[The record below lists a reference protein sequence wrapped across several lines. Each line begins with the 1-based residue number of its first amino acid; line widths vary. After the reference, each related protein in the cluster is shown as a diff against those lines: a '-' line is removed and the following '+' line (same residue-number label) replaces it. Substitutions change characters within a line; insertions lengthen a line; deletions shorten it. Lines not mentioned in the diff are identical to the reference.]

1 MSLDVDRITK
11 SVGAVTAVFAMIGGG
26 YTASDK
32 LGLFRKPI
40 LEWSAD
46 HFSITDGP
54 ADGEFAVVAARRK
67 IRDDCSVEQF
77 YLEVRDA
84 RYIVHKANPSIAKF
98 SGPATDKVDKFG
110 YTITI
115 EEPQKVAAGRATLLA
130 HIRYKCP
137 EGEVLINYPDH
148 ANLTFNVTKPG
159 AKR

>member
-1 MSLDVDRITK
+1 MSLDIDRVTK
-11 SVGAVTAVFAMIGGG
+11 SVGAVTAVFAMVGGG

-40 LEWSAD
+40 LEWSAEN
-46 HFSITDGP
+46 FSITDGP
-54 ADGEFAVVAARRK
+54 ANGEFAVVAARRK

-77 YLEVRDA
+77 YLEVRDS

-98 SGPATDKVDKFG
+98 SGPANDKVDKFG

-115 EEPQKVAAGRATLLA
+115 DEPNKIAPGRATLLA

-148 ANLTFNVTKPG
+148 ANLTFNITK
-159 AKR
+159 

>member
-1 MSLDVDRITK
+1 MSLDIDRVTK
-11 SVGAVTAVFAMIGGG
+11 SVGAVTAVFAMVGGG
-26 YTASDK
+26 YTA
-32 LGLFRKPI
+32 
-40 LEWSAD
+40 

-54 ADGEFAVVAARRK
+54 ANGEFAVVAARRK

-77 YLEVRDA
+77 YLEVRDS

-98 SGPATDKVDKFG
+98 SGPANDKVDKFG

-115 EEPQKVAAGRATLLA
+115 DDPNKIAPGRATLLA

-148 ANLTFNVTKPG
+148 ANLTFNITK
-159 AKR
+159 

>member
-1 MSLDVDRITK
+1 MLDIDRTTK
-11 SVGAVTAVFAMIGGG
+11 SIGAVTALFAMIGGG
-26 YTASDK
+26 YTATDK
-32 LGLFRKPI
+32 LGLFRKPV
-40 LEWSAD
+40 LEWSPS
-46 HFSITDGP
+46 HFSIEGGP

-98 SGPATDKVDKFG
+98 SGPATDKIDKFG
-110 YTITI
+110 YTITL
-115 EEPQKVAAGRATLLA
+115 ENPSRVSSGRATLLA

-148 ANLTFNVTKPG
+148 PNLTFEIG
-159 AKR
+159 ALK

>member
-1 MSLDVDRITK
+1 MIFDVERVTK

-26 YTASDK
+26 YTAFDK

-40 LEWSAD
+40 LEWSPE
-46 HFSITDGP
+46 HFSITDGAP
-54 ADGEFAVVAARRK
+54 DGEFAVVAARRK

-115 EEPQKVAAGRATLLA
+115 EEPSKVAPGRATLLA

-137 EGEVLINYPDH
+137 EGDVLINYPDH
-148 ANLTFNVTKPG
+148 ANLTFNI
-159 AKR
+159 AKQEMAR

>member
-1 MSLDVDRITK
+1 MLDIDRTTK
-11 SVGAVTAVFAMIGGG
+11 SIGAITALFAMVGGG
-26 YTASDK
+26 YTATDK

-40 LEWSAD
+40 LEWSAE
-46 HFSITDGP
+46 HFQITNGP
-54 ADGEFAVVAARRK
+54 ANGEFAVIAARRK

-98 SGPATDKVDKFG
+98 SGPATDKIDKFG

-115 EEPQKVAAGRATLLA
+115 ENPLRVSTGRATLLA

-137 EGEVLINYPDH
+137 EGEILINYPDH
-148 ANLTFNVTKPG
+148 DNLTFEIG
-159 AKR
+159 AIK

>member
-40 LEWSAD
+40 LEWSAE

-54 ADGEFAVVAARRK
+54 ASGEFAVVAARRK

-77 YLEVRDA
+77 RLEVRDS
-84 RYIVHKANPSIAKF
+84 RYIVHKATDVTAF
-98 SGPATDKVDKFG
+98 MRHQRQGPASPGTPDALG
-110 YTITI
+110 H
-115 EEPQKVAAGRATLLA
+115 QAAR
-130 HIRYKCP
+130 
-137 EGEVLINYPDH
+137 
-148 ANLTFNVTKPG
+148 
-159 AKR
+159 